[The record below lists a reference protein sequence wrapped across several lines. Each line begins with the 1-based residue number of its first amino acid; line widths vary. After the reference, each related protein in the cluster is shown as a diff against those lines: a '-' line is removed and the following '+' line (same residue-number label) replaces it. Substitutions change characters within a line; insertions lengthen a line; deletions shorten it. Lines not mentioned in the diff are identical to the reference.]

1 MKIYHYTDLARF
13 QTIIDSGKLITSLT
27 EKKLRVKK
35 PALWFSSNPIFEI
48 SMYKGFQEPD
58 GTIQYYLTAVEMASK
73 IGLIRFEVTRTESFL
88 TWKKYQRKVKNH
100 SGVYLAMEEKAIKD
114 GANPDEWYALLS
126 PLSLDRV
133 ENIGIFIDGKWQL
146 LDNQDAMLKGIQ
158 QAEYLEAGKIS

>member
-58 GTIQYYLTAVEMASK
+58 GTIQYYLTAK
-73 IGLIRFEVTRTESFL
+73 R
-88 TWKKYQRKVKNH
+88 W
-100 SGVYLAMEEKAIKD
+100 LAKL
-114 GANPDEWYALLS
+114 G
-126 PLSLDRV
+126 
-133 ENIGIFIDGKWQL
+133 
-146 LDNQDAMLKGIQ
+146 
-158 QAEYLEAGKIS
+158 

>member
-1 MKIYHYTDLARF
+1 
-13 QTIIDSGKLITSLT
+13 
-27 EKKLRVKK
+27 
-35 PALWFSSNPIFEI
+35 
-48 SMYKGFQEPD
+48 
-58 GTIQYYLTAVEMASK
+58 MASK

-100 SGVYLAMEEKAIKD
+100 SGIYLEMEEKAIKD